1 MAKSQEQ
8 DPQVSAARRGALV
21 CRETVGWVSVSCGR
35 SGRPRVPDCQR
46 CAWRLPP
53 RSLEV
58 TTVYHPCLVRP
69 CWSVSAPAAGHSRA
83 LDLGRV
89 DDEGVRAEQARGEE
103 AELLQ
108 RGQAGEEEDAAPGA
122 CVEAAEEGGHSTARG
137 APVRLVRVQCGSRA
151 YRGHACDVA
160 GTLSSHIA

>member
-1 MAKSQEQ
+1 M
-8 DPQVSAARRGALV
+8 
-21 CRETVGWVSVSCGR
+21 
-35 SGRPRVPDCQR
+35 
-46 CAWRLPP
+46 
-53 RSLEV
+53 
-58 TTVYHPCLVRP
+58 RP

-137 APVRLVRVQCGSRA
+137 APVRLVRIQCGSRA

-160 GTLSSHIA
+160 GTLSNTAA

>member
-1 MAKSQEQ
+1 M
-8 DPQVSAARRGALV
+8 
-21 CRETVGWVSVSCGR
+21 
-35 SGRPRVPDCQR
+35 
-46 CAWRLPP
+46 
-53 RSLEV
+53 
-58 TTVYHPCLVRP
+58 RP

-122 CVEAAEEGGHSTARG
+122 CVEAAEEGGHSIARRAG
-137 APVRLVRVQCGSRA
+137 APRARTVRLAGIQGRRLRSGTRA
-151 YRGHACDVA
+151 APRA
-160 GTLSSHIA
+160 GLVSAVTPVPPCALTGFPSQRHLALLLTS